1 MQRIKDLK
9 DIILRNDTVLL
20 KAVLVKSNI
29 ILTDGVNSPQIDYAE
44 VIAVGGESHIK
55 PGMIVLEFDPKTAKQ
70 YNLGKE
76 NYILISS
83 YNIQFAV
90 TKENFDNNK
99 VLPKG
104 IENN

>member
-1 MQRIKDLK
+1 
-9 DIILRNDTVLL
+9 
-20 KAVLVKSNI
+20 
-29 ILTDGVNSPQIDYAE
+29 
-44 VIAVGGESHIK
+44 
-55 PGMIVLEFDPKTAKQ
+55 MIVLEFDPKTAKQ